1 MANLS
6 LFKMSRPPSEMAE
19 ADVDVTPVMN
29 MFVILIPFLVSMAV
43 FTQVAIIDFSVPSDV
58 GQAAGQPSGKPK
70 LKLTV
75 LLTESFLGVV
85 EGDNLLD
92 SLPMTDHG
100 QYAFDSLKS
109 VLSRRR
115 PLSDFPDE
123 VVVAVRDGIAFKY
136 AVRAMDVSRESGF
149 TKIGISGAAADPS
162 QGK

>member
-58 GQAAGQPSGKPK
+58 GQAVGQPSGKPK

-92 SLPMTDHG
+92 SLPMTDNG

-115 PLSDFPDE
+115 PQSDFPDE

>member
-6 LFKMSRPPSEMAE
+6 LFKMSRPPSEMAD

-58 GQAAGQPSGKPK
+58 GQSAGQPSGKPK

-85 EGDNLLD
+85 AGDSMLD
-92 SLPMTDHG
+92 SIPMLDDG
-100 QYAFDSLKS
+100 QYAFDSLKAA
-109 VLSRRR
+109 LSRRR
-115 PLSDFPDE
+115 PQSDFPDE

>member
-1 MANLS
+1 MKLS
-6 LFKMSRPPSEMAE
+6 LFKMSRPPSDMAE

-43 FTQVAIIDFSVPSDV
+43 FTQVAIIDFSVPPDA
-58 GQAAGQPSGKPK
+58 GQASAQPAGKPR

-75 LLTESFLGVV
+75 LLTESFIGVV

-92 SLPMTDHG
+92 SLPMFGG
-100 QYAFDSLKS
+100 QYPFDSLKHT
-109 VLSRRR
+109 LSARR
-115 PLSDFPDE
+115 LQSDFPDE

-136 AVRAMDVSRESGF
+136 AVKAMDVGRESGF

-162 QGK
+162 AGK